1 MPTAYIDASGLVAI
15 AFNQAGG
22 AYMAERISGFSH
34 FISANLLEAEIRS
47 AFMREEFDF
56 QDRLIAEIEWVM
68 PERPLT
74 LEMQQVLAA
83 GYQTGGDLWHLA
95 VALYAAG
102 RPAFTEPG
110 NITFLTLDTRQ
121 RAVAAALGFQT

>member
-15 AFNQAGG
+15 AFNQDGG
-22 AYMAERISGFSH
+22 AYMAERIRGFSH
-34 FISANLLEAEIRS
+34 FISANLLEAEMRS

-56 QDRLIAEIEWVM
+56 QDSLIAEIEWVM

-102 RPAFTEPG
+102 RPAFTEPR